1 MVVVVFGGRASPVPG
16 SKLTL
21 VCAPEPRNVPGH
33 EPRTYGKLSRATH
46 SASQHGQTCP
56 APRHFQRGTIMSDVL
71 HVVHPRAAGLDV
83 HKMQITATVRLC
95 SEGGGEPVMH
105 TGVFS
110 ALGEGLERL
119 VNWLRG
125 YGVEAAVLE
134 ATGVYWL
141 APFEALE
148 QAGIAPRLVHAQHVK
163 QLRGRK
169 TDIADSEWL
178 ECVCQLG
185 LARASHVPPR
195 AFRQVRPLTRYRRQ
209 LIADRS
215 RVRNRTQKVIDRCG
229 VRVGGVLT
237 DLFGVNA
244 RRILNGLVEGL
255 EREAILDS
263 LDARVGA
270 KLAALGEALALELDP
285 HSRWLLAELVN
296 QYDSLSER
304 LERLE
309 RQIETALSPWDERLR
324 LL

>member
-1 MVVVVFGGRASPVPG
+1 
-16 SKLTL
+16 
-21 VCAPEPRNVPGH
+21 
-33 EPRTYGKLSRATH
+33 
-46 SASQHGQTCP
+46 
-56 APRHFQRGTIMSDVL
+56 MSDVL

-95 SEGGGEPVMH
+95 PEDGGEPVMH

-119 VNWLRG
+119 VNWLGG
-125 YGVEAAVLE
+125 YEVEAAVLE

-148 QAGIAPRLVHAQHVK
+148 DAGIAPQLVHAQHVK

-178 ECVCQLG
+178 ACVCQFA
-185 LARASHVPPR
+185 LARPSHVPPR

-209 LIADRS
+209 LVADRS

-237 DLFGVNA
+237 DSVRGQCPTHPQRPC
-244 RRILNGLVEGL
+244 RR
-255 EREAILDS
+255 
-263 LDARVGA
+263 
-270 KLAALGEALALELDP
+270 
-285 HSRWLLAELVN
+285 
-296 QYDSLSER
+296 
-304 LERLE
+304 
-309 RQIETALSPWDERLR
+309 T
-324 LL
+324 